1 MKISKQFTVAGMLA
15 AFVLVISGCSD
26 LEHVKT
32 KDLSVSTISNSGTEK
47 SLDELIGA
55 WEDTTGEMCELSE
68 ASLRNVEA
76 IDGVSCDESSSVLY
90 LYPST
95 SVLKSDLNDS
105 NQATNTHKFGMSAEL
120 VGPNWRID
128 LGEKRHWEVPIPAD
142 EVYKNLEQE
151 LGGVLVQIGDW
162 SDREL

>member
-1 MKISKQFTVAGMLA
+1 MKNYKKFTMAGMVATFALIA
-15 AFVLVISGCSD
+15 SGCSE
-26 LEHVKT
+26 LEPLKNN
-32 KDLSVSTISNSGTEK
+32 DLSVSTISESGTEK

-55 WEDTTGEMCELSE
+55 WEDTTGEMCELLD
-68 ASLRNVEA
+68 ASLDYREA
-76 IDGVSCDESSSVLY
+76 IDGVSCDESSSFLY

-95 SVLKSDLNDS
+95 SELKADLNES
-105 NQATNTHKFGMSAEL
+105 TRIVNTHKWGMSAEL

-128 LGEKRHWEVPIPAD
+128 LGENRHWEVQIPID
-142 EVYKNLEQE
+142 EVYEGLEQE